1 MGIVD
6 CHFHVIAAADRFPM
20 LAGRSYTPA
29 PASLEAWQATLAP
42 LGVTHGVV
50 VQPSVYGIDNRVL
63 LAALKP
69 CEDALRA
76 FGLDDASAELE
87 NTALF
92 AHGMGLLLLQHT
104 GRIRLFGQEAEP
116 LFQRYLDQLNQL
128 LDDPLASLTFMTG
141 MHERHLQ
148 ETLTHAWQMEFL
160 QMVSWSAAHESDLED
175 VIARVRDYYLRKQ
188 VALEHELSQDPAFL
202 ANPQE
207 RRLAQLRSLSCT
219 AWLKRVNT
227 YLKQLEN
234 LK

>member
-1 MGIVD
+1 MND
-6 CHFHVIAAADRFPM
+6 
-20 LAGRSYTPA
+20 LATKLQPLLD
-29 PASLEAWQATLAP
+29 SLRGTTNAT
-42 LGVTHGVV
+42 
-50 VQPSVYGIDNRVL
+50 
-63 LAALKP
+63 
-69 CEDALRA
+69 
-76 FGLDDASAELE
+76 
-87 NTALF
+87 
-92 AHGMGLLLLQHT
+92 
-104 GRIRLFGQEAEP
+104 QESR
-116 LFQRYLDQLNQL
+116 QRYLDQLNQL

-175 VIARVRDYYLRKQ
+175 VIACVRDYYLRKQ